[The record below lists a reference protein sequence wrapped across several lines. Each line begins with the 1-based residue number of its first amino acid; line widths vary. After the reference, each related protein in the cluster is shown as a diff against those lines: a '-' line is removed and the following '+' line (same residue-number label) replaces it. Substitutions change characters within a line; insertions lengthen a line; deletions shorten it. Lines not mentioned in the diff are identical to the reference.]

1 VQALYKKQS
10 LAIGTNALTLL
21 VAAIAAAAGLDIDDD
36 AEEEEASSRRLPL
49 PPPPPHSKRFILAV
63 LSKRLCGVWCFVS
76 RFVSA
81 TACTMMKQAKE
92 RRAVVKNHTS
102 GRPRGSELHTPDIKT
117 PRQNPSWWLNKSH
130 ITSSAIFFVCRR
142 SCRAKV

>member
-1 VQALYKKQS
+1 MQALYKKQS
-10 LAIGTNALTLL
+10 LTIGTKALTLL

-63 LSKRLCGVWCFVS
+63 LSKRLCGVWCFVC

-92 RRAVVKNHTS
+92 RRAVVEKSRTS
-102 GRPRGSELHTPDIKT
+102 GSELHTPDIKT

-142 SCRAKV
+142 SCRAKF